1 MNKAFR
7 NAIRDIFT
15 DQGLIIFLILVPLV
29 YPLLYAFIYTG
40 ETVREVPVVVVDADG
55 STRSREFVRRVDAT
69 ADVRIISHAASMS
82 EAEGYVRRRE
92 AYGILQI
99 PADFT
104 ERLARWSKLAWG
116 CSST

>member
-55 STRSREFVRRVDAT
+55 STRSREFVRRAHRHDG
-69 ADVRIISHAASMS
+69 R
-82 EAEGYVRRRE
+82 
-92 AYGILQI
+92 
-99 PADFT
+99 
-104 ERLARWSKLAWG
+104 
-116 CSST
+116 STPR